1 MWQKSNSMKKIWRS
15 LSSQELKDFEKIN
28 VGDFGL
34 FNPTFPQKFL
44 IFIAQKS
51 FLKRGQLR
59 RIISYLI
66 HSIRKKPLDVYF
78 RDCAFRLHYN
88 RRNHIQDGLLVNP
101 EYNFNDIEFL
111 LDGSDPNSNFV
122 DIGANIGLYSLP
134 LARSTPEG
142 KVIAIDA
149 NPLMIEQLRFNAA
162 ASKLTNL
169 EIIFSAVSNKTG
181 YGSLTIRNDD
191 DAIVAI
197 NEENNDGIPIRTLRD
212 ILAESKIGKVYG
224 LKIDIEGHEDL
235 ALAPFLLS
243 AGINELPIKIVIE
256 HVNQEDYPACKDAFK
271 KLNYRL
277 VGKSKNNSFYEL
289 SEKLDK

>member
-15 LSSQELKDFEKIN
+15 LSSKELKDFEKIN

-59 RIISYLI
+59 RLI
-66 HSIRKKPLDVYF
+66 AYFTYSIRKKPLDIYF
-78 RDCAFRLHYN
+78 RNCAFRLHYN

-235 ALAPFLLS
+235 ALAPYLLS

-271 KLNYRL
+271 KLNYKL

>member
-1 MWQKSNSMKKIWRS
+1 MKRNWRS

-28 VGDFGL
+28 VDHFGL
-34 FNPTFPQKFL
+34 FSPTFTQKFL

-59 RIISYLI
+59 RVISYLI

-111 LDGSDPNSNFV
+111 LNGSDTNSNFV

-134 LARSTPEG
+134 LALSTPDG
-142 KVIAIDA
+142 QVVAIDA
-149 NPLMIEQLRFNAA
+149 NPLMIKQLNFNAE

-169 EIIFSAVSNKTG
+169 KIIFSAVSNKTG
-181 YGSLTIRNDD
+181 YGSLTIRNED

-197 NEENNDGIPIRTLRD
+197 NEKNNDGIPIRTLRD

-224 LKIDIEGHEDL
+224 LKIDVEGHEDL

-243 AGINELPIKIVIE
+243 AGVNELPTKIVIE

-271 KLNYRL
+271 KLNYKL

>member
-59 RIISYLI
+59 RLIAYLTY
-66 HSIRKKPLDVYF
+66 SIRKKPLDIYF
-78 RDCAFRLHYN
+78 RNCAFRLHYN

-243 AGINELPIKIVIE
+243 AGLNELPIKIVIE

-271 KLNYRL
+271 KLNYKL

>member
-1 MWQKSNSMKKIWRS
+1 MKRTWRS
-15 LSSQELKDFEKIN
+15 LSSKELKDFEKIN
-28 VGDFGL
+28 VDDFGL

-59 RIISYLI
+59 RLIAYLTY
-66 HSIRKKPLDVYF
+66 SIRKKPLDIYF
-78 RDCAFRLHYN
+78 RNCAFRLHYN

-111 LDGSDPNSNFV
+111 LDGSDPSSNFV

-149 NPLMIEQLRFNAA
+149 NTLMIEQLRFNAA
-162 ASKLTNL
+162 ASKLKNL

-181 YGSLTIRNDD
+181 YGSLTIRNED

-197 NEENNDGIPIRTLRD
+197 NEKNNDGIPIRTLRD
-212 ILAESKIGKVYG
+212 ILA
-224 LKIDIEGHEDL
+224 
-235 ALAPFLLS
+235 P
-243 AGINELPIKIVIE
+243 
-256 HVNQEDYPACKDAFK
+256 
-271 KLNYRL
+271 
-277 VGKSKNNSFYEL
+277 
-289 SEKLDK
+289 

>member
-1 MWQKSNSMKKIWRS
+1 MKKIWRS

-28 VGDFGL
+28 VEDFGL
-34 FNPTFPQKFL
+34 FNPTLPQKFL

-59 RIISYLI
+59 RLI
-66 HSIRKKPLDVYF
+66 AYFTYSIRKKPLDIYF
-78 RDCAFRLHYN
+78 RNCAFRLHYN

-111 LDGSDPNSNFV
+111 LDGSDPNSNFI

-235 ALAPFLLS
+235 ALAPYLLS

-271 KLNYRL
+271 KLNYKL

>member
-1 MWQKSNSMKKIWRS
+1 MKKIWRS
-15 LSSQELKDFEKIN
+15 LSSQELKGFEKIN

-34 FNPTFPQKFL
+34 FNPTFSQKFL

-59 RIISYLI
+59 RLIAYLTY
-66 HSIRKKPLDVYF
+66 SIRKKPLDIYF
-78 RDCAFRLHYN
+78 RNCAFRLHYN

-111 LDGSDPNSNFV
+111 LDGSDPNSNFI

-197 NEENNDGIPIRTLRD
+197 NEKNNDGIPIRTLRD

-224 LKIDIEGHEDL
+224 LKIDVEGHEDL

-243 AGINELPIKIVIE
+243 AGVNELPTKIVIE

-271 KLNYRL
+271 KLNYKL

>member
-1 MWQKSNSMKKIWRS
+1 MKRTWRS
-15 LSSQELKDFEKIN
+15 LSSKELKDFEKIN
-28 VGDFGL
+28 VDDFGL

-59 RIISYLI
+59 RLISHLVY
-66 HSIRKKPLDVYF
+66 SIRKKPLDVYF

-111 LDGSDPNSNFV
+111 LNGSDTNSNFV

-134 LARSTPEG
+134 LAQSTPDG
-142 KVIAIDA
+142 QVVAIDA
-149 NPLMIEQLRFNAA
+149 NPLMIKQLNFNAE

-169 EIIFSAVSNKTG
+169 KIIFSAVSNKTG
-181 YGSLTIRNDD
+181 YGSLTIRNED

-197 NEENNDGIPIRTLRD
+197 NEKNNDGIPIRTLRD

-224 LKIDIEGHEDL
+224 LKIDVEGHEDL

-243 AGINELPIKIVIE
+243 AGVNELPTKIVIE

-271 KLNYRL
+271 KLNYKL

>member
-1 MWQKSNSMKKIWRS
+1 MKRTWRS
-15 LSSQELKDFEKIN
+15 LSSKELKDFEKIN
-28 VGDFGL
+28 VDDFGL

-59 RIISYLI
+59 RVISYLI

-111 LDGSDPNSNFV
+111 LNGSDTNSNFV

-134 LARSTPEG
+134 LALSTPDG
-142 KVIAIDA
+142 QVVAIDA
-149 NPLMIEQLRFNAA
+149 NPLMIKQLSFNAA

-169 EIIFSAVSNKTG
+169 KIIFSAVSNKTG

-197 NEENNDGIPIRTLRD
+197 NEKNNDGIPIRTLRD

-224 LKIDIEGHEDL
+224 LKIDVEGHEDL

-243 AGINELPIKIVIE
+243 AGVNELPTKIVIE

-271 KLNYRL
+271 KLNYKL

>member
-1 MWQKSNSMKKIWRS
+1 MKRTWRS
-15 LSSQELKDFEKIN
+15 LSSKELKDFEKIN
-28 VGDFGL
+28 VDDFGL

-59 RIISYLI
+59 RLIAYLTY
-66 HSIRKKPLDVYF
+66 SIRKKPLDIYF
-78 RDCAFRLHYN
+78 RNCAFRLHYN

-111 LDGSDPNSNFV
+111 LNGSDTNSNFV

-134 LARSTPEG
+134 LALSTPEG
-142 KVIAIDA
+142 QVVAIDA
-149 NPLMIEQLRFNAA
+149 NPLMIKQLNFNAE

-169 EIIFSAVSNKTG
+169 KIIFSAVSNKTG
-181 YGSLTIRNDD
+181 YGSLTIRNED

-197 NEENNDGIPIRTLRD
+197 NEKNNDGIPIRTLRD

-224 LKIDIEGHEDL
+224 LKIDVEGHEDL

-243 AGINELPIKIVIE
+243 AGVNELPTKIVIE

-271 KLNYRL
+271 KLNYKL